1 MPYSGLASK
10 LCFCTPSKWRVYPFS
25 DLTVP
30 SRSRVV
36 SPVLDV
42 IDWKTLQYY
51 PSEDQQRGV
60 LDWKLDF
67 RWEPLPERERRALAS
82 PVSPLQGRGSFP
94 NRLRRSSR
102 IAVIILTL
110 LYGGVW
116 QSFQTLKVESRST
129 LSGVSVQLRL
139 TRKLWAALRPPDTFL
154 VKGRIPLG
162 KC

>member
-1 MPYSGLASK
+1 MTGGCRIGGWCLNDVSAPPANGG
-10 LCFCTPSKWRVYPFS
+10 VYPFS

-82 PVSPLQGRGSFP
+82 PVSPFR
-94 NRLRRSSR
+94 
-102 IAVIILTL
+102 
-110 LYGGVW
+110 
-116 QSFQTLKVESRST
+116 
-129 LSGVSVQLRL
+129 
-139 TRKLWAALRPPDTFL
+139 
-154 VKGRIPLG
+154 
-162 KC
+162 

>member
-1 MPYSGLASK
+1 MKG
-10 LCFCTPSKWRVYPFS
+10 VYPFS

-82 PVSPLQGRGSFP
+82 PVSPFR
-94 NRLRRSSR
+94 
-102 IAVIILTL
+102 
-110 LYGGVW
+110 
-116 QSFQTLKVESRST
+116 
-129 LSGVSVQLRL
+129 
-139 TRKLWAALRPPDTFL
+139 
-154 VKGRIPLG
+154 
-162 KC
+162 